1 MRFPDLGE
9 SNLLATARMW
19 AGGEVASRVIF
30 TDVAPKHLHISR
42 ARVCDLVLDTAE
54 CNAHTTAAD
63 VLWSGTPLLTLPRY
77 AYKMCSRMAA
87 SILQG
92 ALPNSE
98 EGKRAAVELIASSE
112 EDYEEKA
119 IALGRS
125 FAYLQGSNGVS
136 QGRLV
141 ELRRM
146 LFDSRWSS
154 ALFDT
159 ARWVRD
165 LEDAYAES
173 WKRWVAGEG
182 GDIWLDQIPE
192 RKT

>member
-1 MRFPDLGE
+1 
-9 SNLLATARMW
+9 
-19 AGGEVASRVIF
+19 
-30 TDVAPKHLHISR
+30 
-42 ARVCDLVLDTAE
+42 
-54 CNAHTTAAD
+54 
-63 VLWSGTPLLTLPRY
+63 
-77 AYKMCSRMAA
+77 MAA